1 MNFQVFAKL
10 RGLKMYFCSVC
21 LMAIPQRD
29 PYLKTWKFA
38 PGKCSRPIRCC
49 TCFCVFKFWLP
60 KNSLQCVFPV
70 FLEVFGP
77 NLLYREFKNRYSKE
91 SVSVNK
97 KDISDHIYQLIYI
110 SLWFYCS
117 GFGCQNSSKMTAFR
131 QKMRVLGHNTN
142 SLKLLNLKMIGPES
156 VLEHIRKELFS
167 QVTKRKGLVER

>member
-1 MNFQVFAKL
+1 MNLQVFAKL

-97 KDISDHIYQLIYI
+97 KISVTTFINSFISAYDSTAQDLAARIHQKWPLLDHKWEFYDITLIRCNYWT
-110 SLWFYCS
+110 L
-117 GFGCQNSSKMTAFR
+117 
-131 QKMRVLGHNTN
+131 
-142 SLKLLNLKMIGPES
+142 
-156 VLEHIRKELFS
+156 
-167 QVTKRKGLVER
+167 

>member
-1 MNFQVFAKL
+1 MNLQVFAKL

-70 FLEVFGP
+70 FLEV
-77 NLLYREFKNRYSKE
+77 L
-91 SVSVNK
+91 
-97 KDISDHIYQLIYI
+97 DIICFIE
-110 SLWFYCS
+110 
-117 GFGCQNSSKMTAFR
+117 
-131 QKMRVLGHNTN
+131 
-142 SLKLLNLKMIGPES
+142 SLKTDIQKSPCQSLKNINSFISAYDSTTQDLAARINQKWPFSDNKWEFYDTMLIRWNYKTLKMVGPDTALQHS
-156 VLEHIRKELFS
+156 KS
-167 QVTKRKGLVER
+167 QKSR